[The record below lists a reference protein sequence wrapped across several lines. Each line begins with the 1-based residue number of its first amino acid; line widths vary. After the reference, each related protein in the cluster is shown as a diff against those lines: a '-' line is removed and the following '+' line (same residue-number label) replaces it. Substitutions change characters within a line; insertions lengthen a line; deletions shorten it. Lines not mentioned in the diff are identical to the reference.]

1 MKCYERWAC
10 KEVDRY
16 VEAHALDSDPE
27 KLMDLQLALD
37 LFCLYL
43 EKENN
48 ASSAARV
55 KSFFCKLMDGMPLT
69 PIDISKKP
77 NENPDEWALIR
88 SKPALYQSNRL
99 ETLIYRPEIGYSD
112 IGRVICVD
120 AGSGEQFVDRSIT
133 KLVDANLPIKFPY
146 MGDDKVIVM
155 VTRESGDGWILTD
168 VRSARR
174 VQTGEVYDINAH
186 LLKRKEFLKTKES
199 DDVICLTD
207 KEREELIKNPTQ
219 ALNDIIK
226 EKETK

>member
-1 MKCYERWAC
+1 MKCYKKWAC

-37 LFCLYL
+37 LFSLYL
-43 EKENN
+43 DNENN

-55 KSFFCKLMDGMPLT
+55 KSFFCKLIDGMPLT

-77 NENPDEWALIR
+77 NENPDEWSLIS
-88 SKPALYQSNRL
+88 SKPALYQSSRL
-99 ETLIYRPEIGYSD
+99 ETLIYQPEFGYSD

-120 AGSGEQFVDRSIT
+120 VGSGEQFVDRSIT

-155 VTRESGDGWILTD
+155 VIREAGDGWVLTD

-174 VQTGEVYDINAH
+174 VKTGEVYDINAH
-186 LLKRKEFLKTKES
+186 LLKTKEL

-207 KEREELIKNPTQ
+207 KEREELVKNPTQ

>member
-1 MKCYERWAC
+1 MKCYKKWAC

-27 KLMDLQLALD
+27 KLMDLQMALD
-37 LFCLYL
+37 LFNLYL
-43 EKENN
+43 EKEND
-48 ASSAARV
+48 ASSSARV
-55 KSFFCKLMDGMPLT
+55 KSFFCKFMDGMPLT
-69 PIDISKKP
+69 PLYISKKP

-99 ETLIYRPEIGYSD
+99 STLYYRPELGYSD
-112 IGRVICVD
+112 IGRVICID
-120 AGSGEQFVDRSIT
+120 AGSGEQFIDRSIT

-155 VTRESGDGWILTD
+155 VTREAGDGWVLTD
-168 VRSARR
+168 ARSARR

-186 LLKRKEFLKTKES
+186 LLKTKEL

-207 KEREELIKNPTQ
+207 KECKEFVKNPTQ

>member
-1 MKCYERWAC
+1 MKCYKKWAR

-37 LFCLYL
+37 LLSLYL
-43 EKENN
+43 DNENHV
-48 ASSAARV
+48 SSPARV
-55 KSFFCKLMDGMPLT
+55 KSFFGKLIDGMPLT

-99 ETLIYRPEIGYSD
+99 STLYYRPELGYSD
-112 IGRVICVD
+112 IGRVICID
-120 AGSGEQFVDRSIT
+120 AGSGEQFVDLSIT

-155 VTRESGDGWILTD
+155 VIREAGDGWVLTD

-174 VQTGEVYDINAH
+174 VKTGEMYDINAH
-186 LLKRKEFLKTKES
+186 LLKTKEL

-207 KEREELIKNPTQ
+207 KEREELVKNPTQ

>member
-1 MKCYERWAC
+1 MRCYKKWAC

-16 VEAHALDSDPE
+16 VEVHALDSDPE

-37 LFCLYL
+37 LLSLYL
-43 EKENN
+43 DNENH
-48 ASSAARV
+48 SSSPARV
-55 KSFFCKLMDGMPLT
+55 KSFFGKLIDGMPLT

-99 ETLIYRPEIGYSD
+99 STLYYRPELGYSD
-112 IGRVICVD
+112 IGRVICID

-155 VTRESGDGWILTD
+155 VIREAGDGWVLTD

-186 LLKRKEFLKTKES
+186 LLKTKEL

-207 KEREELIKNPTQ
+207 KEREELVKNPTQ

>member
-1 MKCYERWAC
+1 MKCYKKWAR

-37 LFCLYL
+37 LLSLYL
-43 EKENN
+43 DNENHT
-48 ASSAARV
+48 SSPARI
-55 KSFFCKLMDGMPLT
+55 KSFFGKLIDGMPLT

-99 ETLIYRPEIGYSD
+99 STLYYRPELGYSD
-112 IGRVICVD
+112 IGRVICID
-120 AGSGEQFVDRSIT
+120 AGSGEQFVDLSIT

-155 VTRESGDGWILTD
+155 VIREAGDGWVLTD

-186 LLKRKEFLKTKES
+186 LLKTKEL

-207 KEREELIKNPTQ
+207 KEREELVKNPTQ